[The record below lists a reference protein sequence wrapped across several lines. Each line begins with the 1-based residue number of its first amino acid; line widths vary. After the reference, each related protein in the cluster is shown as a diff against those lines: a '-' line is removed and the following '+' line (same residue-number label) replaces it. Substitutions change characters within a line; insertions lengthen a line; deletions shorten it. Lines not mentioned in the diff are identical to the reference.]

1 MKRATFFLH
10 GLESSSQGNKGR
22 WFQKQFPQMII
33 RDYQGSLNERM
44 KILDKLCRAYEQLV
58 LVGSSFGGL
67 MAVNYAMLHP
77 EKCEKLILLA
87 PALNFDGFVLPKEK
101 LKIPTLLIIGEDDTV
116 TPADVVLPLA
126 EKCFTNLKITL
137 CNDDHM
143 LASVF
148 RTLGW
153 HRMIGS

>member
-1 MKRATFFLH
+1 MH
-10 GLESSSQGNKGR
+10 GLESSSRGNKGR
-22 WFQKQFPQMII
+22 WFHQQFPEMII
-33 RDYQGSLNERM
+33 RDYKGSLTQRM
-44 KILDKLCRAYEQLV
+44 TTLVEQCRPYDHLI

-87 PALNFDGFVLPKEK
+87 PALNFDGFVLPEEQ
-101 LKIPTLLIIGEDDTV
+101 LDIPTKLIIGEHDTV
-116 TPADVVLPLA
+116 TPPENVLPLA
-126 EKCFTNLKITL
+126 EKCFKNLETTL

-143 LASVF
+143 LAGVF
-148 RTLGW
+148 RTLDW